1 MSADC
6 TITLLHF
13 GVVEHSAELLMVS
26 ISDNAKLTSLVV
38 CLSTLAPLHSAH
50 VWMRRYL
57 RVVPHALGEGTL
69 MCINTEVSCI

>member
-1 MSADC
+1 V
-6 TITLLHF
+6 T
-13 GVVEHSAELLMVS
+13 